1 MGVSNVFIGDM
12 SLVSPRPEVR
22 HYVDM
27 WPPEQM
33 HVLDVRPGITDPASI
48 RYRNENEL
56 LEQASD
62 PEKEYVE
69 VIMQDKIK
77 LYLEYVAA
85 VSEGGLKAF
94 WYDIKLIFRTFWVI
108 VKER

>member
-1 MGVSNVFIGDM
+1 
-12 SLVSPRPEVR
+12 
-22 HYVDM
+22 
-27 WPPEQM
+27 M
-33 HVLDVRPGITDPASI
+33 HKGSDWLARPGCLPGFTDPASI
-48 RYRNENEL
+48 KYRNENEL
-56 LEQASD
+56 LEKAAD

-85 VSEGGLKAF
+85 VSGGGLKAF
-94 WYDIKLIFRTFWVI
+94 WYDIKLIFQTFYTI

>member
-1 MGVSNVFIGDM
+1 M
-12 SLVSPRPEVR
+12 EK
-22 HYVDM
+22 
-27 WPPEQM
+27 
-33 HVLDVRPGITDPASI
+33 
-48 RYRNENEL
+48 
-56 LEQASD
+56 ASD

-85 VSEGGLKAF
+85 VSAGGLKAF